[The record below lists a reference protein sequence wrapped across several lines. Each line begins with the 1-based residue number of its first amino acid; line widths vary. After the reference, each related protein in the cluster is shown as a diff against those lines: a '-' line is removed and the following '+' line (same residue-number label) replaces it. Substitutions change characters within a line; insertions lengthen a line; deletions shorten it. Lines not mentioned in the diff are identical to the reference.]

1 MDKNI
6 WPTQICSFDF
16 SIDFPSKV
24 PSSYSIVVIGIP
36 VQGNQTEFE
45 SDTKKYYPTVIKVER
60 IYIKGGVPISKARKS
75 KQNVFTTTACTTNE
89 LKCITPI
96 HPRNSFENGHENI
109 DSNVMCNISKK
120 LDLLMVKIK
129 YLSIEQTKMNSTIHN
144 ANELINAC
152 HREINL
158 MKEFILNKIC
168 PFVCELSDALLDLLR
183 EWCETPTLDLLLEN
197 WTNHRDKTCQVMNL
211 KQNISLLLLKVS
223 SLNWYV
229 IDVFNL
235 IDVTAS
241 PIIILNSAYHDV
253 DTIKTFSS
261 HFFNYNVYSMKGS
274 NQFGGVLIAVH
285 KSIRSKLSSTIDN
298 VLNLIVLEVASD
310 SDMFQLATCHSSPGE
325 PIPLDI
331 FDTSLQQNPN
341 SISTDDLNAKHNSW
355 SRSMESQKEQTLFN
369 WLSTSQTTTPLEII
383 NKFISTSTRSNG
395 TIDLIIAHAHMSS
408 ASFSVFPTMGND
420 HHPVLWHPSFKISSK
435 PSTSSHQAY
444 SINEQGII
452 PAGQSGFRRG
462 YNMAVR
468 LVVIIDQIG
477 QSLTKKKYSNRCAF
491 R

>member
-1 MDKNI
+1 
-6 WPTQICSFDF
+6 
-16 SIDFPSKV
+16 
-24 PSSYSIVVIGIP
+24 
-36 VQGNQTEFE
+36 
-45 SDTKKYYPTVIKVER
+45 
-60 IYIKGGVPISKARKS
+60 
-75 KQNVFTTTACTTNE
+75 
-89 LKCITPI
+89 
-96 HPRNSFENGHENI
+96 
-109 DSNVMCNISKK
+109 
-120 LDLLMVKIK
+120 
-129 YLSIEQTKMNSTIHN
+129 MNSTIHN

-241 PIIILNSAYHDV
+241 PIIILNGTYHDV

-420 HHPVLWHPSFKISSK
+420 HHPVLWHPSF
-435 PSTSSHQAY
+435 
-444 SINEQGII
+444 
-452 PAGQSGFRRG
+452 
-462 YNMAVR
+462 
-468 LVVIIDQIG
+468 
-477 QSLTKKKYSNRCAF
+477 
-491 R
+491 